1 MGFFKLRKNK
11 RYSYSGRFNEEK
23 MIDGTTHQ
31 KPHKIKSKFDEYR
44 STIGDNNSFRNK
56 FRNAINDYNKGSD
69 YSVRKRLI
77 IIFIFKIIVYYV
89 LILLNI

>member
-23 MIDGTTHQ
+23 MIDGTTLQ
-31 KPHKIKSKFDEYR
+31 KPHQIKSKFDEYR

-77 IIFIFKIIVYYV
+77 IIFIL
-89 LILLNI
+89 LISFFLIFFLI